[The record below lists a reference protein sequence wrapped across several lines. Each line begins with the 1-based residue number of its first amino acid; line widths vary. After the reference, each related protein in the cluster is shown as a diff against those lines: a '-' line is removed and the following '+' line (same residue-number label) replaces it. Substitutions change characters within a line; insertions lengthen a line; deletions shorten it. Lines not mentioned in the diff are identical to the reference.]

1 MQGQTWFDEIT
12 TTVCP
17 ATAPENLLT
26 PMVAHRQNPQAHGY
40 RSSFQPEYFLS
51 IVSMGKH
58 VYCLNTSLSKDSN
71 QGIKYE

>member
-26 PMVAHRQNPQAHGY
+26 PVEAQRYKIH
-40 RSSFQPEYFLS
+40 
-51 IVSMGKH
+51 KH
-58 VYCLNTSLSKDSN
+58 T
-71 QGIKYE
+71 GIKVVFT